1 MEEAK
6 CVQEKVIYSTLEE
19 IIKIKADLND
29 VIALAETIMQRVK
42 AMPQVLSN
50 TKEQKPEEI
59 DLTSKLLN
67 IKVELNETRQRL
79 SSLVEKMN
87 IIF

>member
-42 AMPQVLSN
+42 AIPQVLSN